1 MKNSR
6 ITSCLLLATFVFL
19 QACSSLYYSAWE
31 KVGYHKRDI
40 LVSRVKAAKETQEE
54 TKEQFASALDAFIAV
69 SNYKGG
75 DLEKTYRALNDEYEA
90 SQGRANDLRS
100 RIDKVE
106 GVAEALFEEWED
118 EIDKYQSARLKSDSK
133 KKLRDT
139 KRRYEPMIRAMRRAE
154 GKLDPVLLAFR
165 DQVLYLKHNLNAS
178 AVAALKGEVASVEQ
192 DIQVLIAEMES
203 SIDESSRFID
213 SLSAS

>member
-1 MKNSR
+1 MHIR
-6 ITSCLLLATFVFL
+6 HLTPILLFTCLLALG
-19 QACSSLYYSAWE
+19 ACSSLYYGAWE

-40 LVSRVKAAKETQEE
+40 LVSRVKTAKETQEK

-75 DLEKTYRALNDEYEA
+75 DLEKTYRTLNNEYEA
-90 SQGRANDLRS
+90 SKRRAEDLKD

-106 GVAEALFEEWED
+106 GVAEALFDEWED
-118 EIDKYQSARLKSDSK
+118 EIDSYQSARLKADSK
-133 KKLRDT
+133 RKLRST
-139 KRRYEPMIRAMRRAE
+139 RSRYEPMIKAMRRAE
-154 GKLDPVLLAFR
+154 GTLEPVILAFR
-165 DQVLYLKHNLNAS
+165 DQVLYLKHNLNAR

-192 DIQVLIAEMES
+192 DIKVLITEMQT
-203 SIDESSRFID
+203 SIDESTRFID